1 MISDLNYLI
10 YTKIILK
17 FFHAGVTLHLNG
29 VTLPNDSFVDF
40 DDIRRESDNANR
52 FTGYIHC
59 RTDLEACCHRDQ
71 LMQPENFDGLG
82 HWYYPDGTEVL
93 YDAMVNP
100 TYRRTRSQSTVYLF
114 RRGSSSPPERGRFH
128 CEVPNAQNVNQT
140 VYVNICELN

>member
-1 MISDLNYLI
+1 MISDLNNYLTN
-10 YTKIILK
+10 TKIILK

-52 FTGYIHC
+52 FTGYINC
-59 RTDLEACCHRDQ
+59 STDLEACCHRDQ
-71 LMQPENFDGLG
+71 RNLSEGLG
-82 HWYYPDGTEVL
+82 YWYYPDGSRVIYET
-93 YDAMVNP
+93 NGQ
-100 TYRRTRSQSTVYLF
+100 TYRRSRSQSNVHLF

-128 CEVPNAQNVNQT
+128 CVVPNAQNVNQT